1 MSHDA
6 VLRVFDTTDRLEEK
20 KIGWKW
26 ADGRPTISPEE
37 QDLAETLIAEAE
49 DRIDPG
55 ELEHGTVVAEISMD
69 DGDIENVEWAGF
81 A

>member
-6 VLRVFDTTDRLEEK
+6 VLRVFDTTDRLGEK

-37 QDLAETLIAEAE
+37 HDVAKKLIAEAE
-49 DRIDPG
+49 DRIDPDG
-55 ELEHGTVVAEISMD
+55 LEHGTVVAEISMT
-69 DGDIENVEWAGF
+69 DGDIENVDWAGF

>member
-6 VLRVFDTTDRLEEK
+6 VLRVFDTTDRLGEK

-37 QDLAETLIAEAE
+37 HDAAKTLIAEAE

-55 ELEHGTVVAEISMD
+55 ELEHGTIVAEISMV
-69 DGDIENVEWAGF
+69 DGNIENVDWAGF